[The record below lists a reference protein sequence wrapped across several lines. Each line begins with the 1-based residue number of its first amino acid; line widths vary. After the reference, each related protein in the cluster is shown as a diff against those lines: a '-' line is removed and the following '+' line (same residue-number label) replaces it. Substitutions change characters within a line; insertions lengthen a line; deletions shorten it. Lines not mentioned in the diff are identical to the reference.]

1 MGKPSTD
8 RAHLT
13 DTGLNRA
20 DSVSG
25 DSSVSGGSAGGSNPA
40 AGATPGPAISPI
52 ATPNSNH
59 LASATVLLLSVA
71 VGASAASLYYAQPL
85 LASIR
90 ADLGLGQAAAGL
102 TVTITQLGYA
112 VGLVL
117 AVPLGDLLERR
128 RLVTAMCCLNAAA
141 LALLGA
147 SPDAVLFF
155 AGSALVGVFAATAQ
169 ILVAF
174 SANLAAPAERGRV
187 VGTVMS
193 GLLLGILAARTVAG
207 YLAEFAGWR
216 AVYWFAAGLMLLLAF
231 ALRLRLPQAPPV
243 TDLRYAALLRSVA
256 ALMRE
261 EPVLRARSLYGA
273 LAFAGFSA
281 LWAPLGLMLAGPP
294 HHLSTGLIGLFGLAG
309 MAGALGA
316 PLAGRAADR
325 GSSMRTT
332 LLCALLLTVSWLPTG
347 LGHSSI
353 PLLVLGIVVFDFACQ
368 SLHITNQSEI
378 YRLRPDARSRLT
390 SAYMTSYFLG
400 GVIGSA
406 LASVIYAADG
416 WGGDCVL
423 GAAFGACTVLLW
435 GWQTLRRR
443 RGTTATRAADAA

>member
-13 DTGLNRA
+13 GPGLIRP
-20 DSVSG
+20 DEVSG
-25 DSSVSGGSAGGSNPA
+25 AATAAEGEPTGHLSG
-40 AGATPGPAISPI
+40 
-52 ATPNSNH
+52 
-59 LASATVLLLSVA
+59 ATVLLLSSA

-90 ADLGLGQAAAGL
+90 HDLHLGAAGAGL

-112 VGLVL
+112 IGLVL

-147 SPDAVLFF
+147 SPDAAVFF

-174 SANLAAPAERGRV
+174 SANLAAPSERGKV

-216 AVYWFAAGLMLLLAF
+216 AVYWFAAGLILLLAA
-231 ALRLRLPQAPPV
+231 ALRVRLPQAPPV
-243 TDLRYAALLRSVA
+243 TTLRYTALLRSVA

-261 EPVLRARSLYGA
+261 EPVLRVRALYGA
-273 LAFAGFSA
+273 LAFAGFSV

-316 PLAGRAADR
+316 PLAGRRADR
-325 GSSMRTT
+325 GRSAATT
-332 LLCALLLTVSWLPTG
+332 LLCALLLTASWSATG
-347 LGHSSI
+347 FAASSV
-353 PLLVLGIVVFDFACQ
+353 PLLILGIIVFDFACQ

-390 SAYMTSYFLG
+390 SAYMTCYFLG
-400 GVIGSA
+400 GVVGSA
-406 LASVIYAADG
+406 LASVVYAADG
-416 WGGDCVL
+416 WGGDCAL
-423 GAAFGACTVLLW
+423 GAAFGACTVAVW
-435 GWQTLRRR
+435 AGQAVRRR
-443 RGTTATRAADAA
+443 TARTP

>member
-13 DTGLNRA
+13 
-20 DSVSG
+20 
-25 DSSVSGGSAGGSNPA
+25 
-40 AGATPGPAISPI
+40 GPALTRPDVVTDHSGARRAHGEHGGRSGHGEP
-52 ATPNSNH
+52 AGH
-59 LASATVLLLSVA
+59 LSGATVLLLSAA

-90 ADLGLGQAAAGL
+90 QDLHLGAAGAGL

-112 VGLVL
+112 IGLVL

-147 SPDAVLFF
+147 SPDSAVFF
-155 AGSALVGVFAATAQ
+155 VGSALVGVFAATAQ

-174 SANLAAPAERGRV
+174 SAGLAAPSERGKV

-207 YLAEFAGWR
+207 YLAELAGWR
-216 AVYWFAAGLMLLLAF
+216 AVFWFAAGLILLLAA
-231 ALRLRLPQAPPV
+231 ALRVRLPQSPPV
-243 TDLRYAALLRSVA
+243 TTLRYTALLRSVV

-261 EPVLRARSLYGA
+261 EPVLRVRALYGA
-273 LAFAGFSA
+273 LAFAGFSV
-281 LWAPLGLMLAGPP
+281 LWAPLGLVLAGPP
-294 HHLSTGLIGLFGLAG
+294 HHLSTGSIGLFGLAG

-316 PLAGRAADR
+316 PLAGRRADR
-325 GSSMRTT
+325 GGSAGTT
-332 LLCALLLTVSWLPTG
+332 LLCALLLTASWPATG
-347 LGHSSI
+347 FAASSI
-353 PLLVLGIVVFDFACQ
+353 PLLILGIVVFDFACQ

-390 SAYMTSYFLG
+390 SAYMTCYFLG
-400 GVIGSA
+400 GVVGSA

-416 WGGDCVL
+416 WTGDCVL
-423 GAAFGACTVLLW
+423 GAAFGVCTIAVW
-435 GWQTLRRR
+435 AGQALRRR
-443 RGTTATRAADAA
+443 TSRTA

>member
-1 MGKPSTD
+1 MGKPGTD
-8 RAHLT
+8 ATHLT
-13 DTGLNRA
+13 EPRPAASADTLA
-20 DSVSG
+20 PS
-25 DSSVSGGSAGGSNPA
+25 GSALS
-40 AGATPGPAISPI
+40 
-52 ATPNSNH
+52 
-59 LASATVLLLSVA
+59 SATVLLLA
-71 VGASAASLYYAQPL
+71 IAIGASAASLYYAQPL
-85 LASIR
+85 LASVR
-90 ADLGLGQAAAGL
+90 DDLHLSSAGAGL

-117 AVPLGDLLERR
+117 AVPLGDLVERR
-128 RLVTAMCCLNAAA
+128 RLVTIMCCLNAVT
-141 LALLGA
+141 LALCGA
-147 SPDAVLFF
+147 SPNALVFF
-155 AGSALVGVFAATAQ
+155 VTSALVGVFAATAQ

-174 SANLAAPAERGRV
+174 AANLAAPEERGGV

-193 GLLLGILAARTVAG
+193 GLLLGILGARTVSG
-207 YLAEFAGWR
+207 YLAEFAGGWR
-216 AVYWFAAGLMLLLAF
+216 SVYWCAAGLMLLLSV

-243 TDLRYAALLRSVA
+243 TDLRYSALLRSVA
-256 ALMRE
+256 TLVRE
-261 EPVLRARSLYGA
+261 EPVLRIRSLYGA

-316 PLAGRAADR
+316 PLAGRRADR
-325 GSSMRTT
+325 GGSARTT
-332 LLCALLLTVSWLPTG
+332 ILCAVLLTVAWLPTA

-353 PLLVLGIVVFDFACQ
+353 PLLVLGIIVFDFACQ

-390 SAYMTSYFLG
+390 SAYMTCYFIG
-400 GVIGSA
+400 GVVGSA
-406 LASVIYAADG
+406 LASVVYAAHG

-435 GWQTLRRR
+435 LWQRLRARR
-443 RGTTATRAADAA
+443 TGAIEPVRG

>member
-13 DTGLNRA
+13 ASGPSRT
-20 DSVSG
+20 DSVAAVGPGVGIGTGVGVG
-25 DSSVSGGSAGGSNPA
+25 DGDER
-40 AGATPGPAISPI
+40 GPD
-52 ATPNSNH
+52 H
-59 LASATVLLLSVA
+59 LSSATVLLLAVA
-71 VGASAASLYYAQPL
+71 VGTSAASLYYAQPL

-90 ADLGLGQAAAGL
+90 HDLALGPTGAGL

-112 VGLVL
+112 VGLML

-128 RLVTAMCCLNAAA
+128 RLVTAMCVLNAAT

-147 SPDAVLFF
+147 SPDAAVFF

-216 AVYWFAAGLMLLLAF
+216 AVYWCAAGLILLLAL

-243 TDLRYAALLRSVA
+243 TDLRYAALLRSVFS
-256 ALMRE
+256 LMRE
-261 EPVLRARSLYGA
+261 EPVLRVRSLYGA
-273 LAFAGFSA
+273 LAFAGFSV

-294 HHLSTGLIGLFGLAG
+294 HYLSTGLIGLFGLAG
-309 MAGALGA
+309 MAGALAA

-325 GSSMRTT
+325 GAAARTT

-347 LGHSSI
+347 LGHGPV
-353 PLLVLGIVVFDFACQ
+353 PLLVLGIIVFDFACQ

-390 SAYMTSYFLG
+390 SAYMTCYFIG
-400 GVIGSA
+400 GVVGSA
-406 LASVIYAADG
+406 LASVVYAADG
-416 WGGDCVL
+416 WTGDSVL
-423 GAAFGACTVLLW
+423 GAAFGACTLLLW
-435 GWQTLRRR
+435 AWQTLRRR
-443 RGTTATRAADAA
+443 RTA

>member
-1 MGKPSTD
+1 MGKPGTD
-8 RAHLT
+8 ATHLT
-13 DTGLNRA
+13 EPRPAASA
-20 DSVSG
+20 DALPSA
-25 DSSVSGGSAGGSNPA
+25 GSALS
-40 AGATPGPAISPI
+40 
-52 ATPNSNH
+52 
-59 LASATVLLLSVA
+59 SATVLLLA
-71 VGASAASLYYAQPL
+71 IAIGASAASLYYAQPL
-85 LASIR
+85 LASVR
-90 ADLGLGQAAAGL
+90 DDLHLSSAGAGL

-117 AVPLGDLLERR
+117 AVPLGDLVERR
-128 RLVTAMCCLNAAA
+128 RLVTIMCCLNAVT
-141 LALLGA
+141 LALCGA
-147 SPDAVLFF
+147 SPNALVFF
-155 AGSALVGVFAATAQ
+155 VTSALVGVFAATAQ

-174 SANLAAPAERGRV
+174 AANLAAPEERGRV

-193 GLLLGILAARTVAG
+193 GLLLGILGARTVSG
-207 YLAEFAGWR
+207 YLAEFAGGWR
-216 AVYWFAAGLMLLLAF
+216 SVYWCAAGLMLLLSV

-243 TDLRYAALLRSVA
+243 TDLRYSALLRSVA
-256 ALMRE
+256 TLVRE
-261 EPVLRARSLYGA
+261 EPVLRIRSLYGA

-316 PLAGRAADR
+316 PLAGRRADR
-325 GSSMRTT
+325 GGSARTT
-332 LLCALLLTVSWLPTG
+332 ILCAVLLTVAWLPTA

-353 PLLVLGIVVFDFACQ
+353 PLLVLGIIVFDFACQ

-390 SAYMTSYFLG
+390 SAYMTCYFIG
-400 GVIGSA
+400 GVVGSA
-406 LASVIYAADG
+406 LASVVYAAHG

-435 GWQTLRRR
+435 LWQRLRAQRTGAIEPV
-443 RGTTATRAADAA
+443 RG

>member
-1 MGKPSTD
+1 MSKPSTD

-13 DTGLNRA
+13 GSGLTRTEASA
-20 DSVSG
+20 DAAAPF
-25 DSSVSGGSAGGSNPA
+25 GGPGAAGG
-40 AGATPGPAISPI
+40 GA
-52 ATPNSNH
+52 H
-59 LASATVLLLSVA
+59 LAGATVLLLSVA

-85 LASIR
+85 LDSIR
-90 ADLGLGQAAAGL
+90 HDLHLGAAGAGL
-102 TVTITQLGYA
+102 TVTITQLGYV

-128 RLVTAMCCLNAAA
+128 RLVTVMCCLNAAT

-147 SPDAVLFF
+147 SPVAAVFF

-174 SANLAAPAERGRV
+174 SANLAAPEERGKV

-193 GLLLGILAARTVAG
+193 GLLLGILSARAVAG

-216 AVYWFAAGLMLLLAF
+216 AVYWFAAALMLLLAL
-231 ALRLRLPQAPPV
+231 ALRLRLPQAPPA
-243 TDLRYAALLRSVA
+243 TDLHYTALLRSVA
-256 ALMRE
+256 ALLRE
-261 EPVLRARSLYGA
+261 EPVLRVRALYGA
-273 LAFAGFSA
+273 LGFAGFSV

-316 PLAGRAADR
+316 PLAGRRADR
-325 GSSMRTT
+325 GGAAGTT
-332 LLCALLLTVSWLPTG
+332 LLCALLLTVSWLATG
-347 LGHSSI
+347 FAGTSI

-390 SAYMTSYFLG
+390 SAYMTCYFLG
-400 GVIGSA
+400 GVVGSA
-406 LASVIYAADG
+406 LASVVYAADG
-416 WGGDCVL
+416 WTGDCVL
-423 GAAFGACTVLLW
+423 GAAFGACTIAVW
-435 GWQTLRRR
+435 GVQRLRRR
-443 RGTTATRAADAA
+443 GAASAAA